1 MKQITSLL
9 LILLFFNIS
18 GCFVSPGSYADGE
31 WYKVWNNPDS
41 VIARMKLIKKQHPN
55 YDAWQTDQNHNR
67 YNPDGRHG
75 NFYSFYFLLPFQDT
89 TVLIHSVISGVKNSD
104 EEKCNIIINGYT
116 YAKDFRGW
124 RWNESKYKE
133 EQKEVLN
140 TFEKEV
146 LDKLDMKYKKLWF
159 R

>member
-18 GCFVSPGSYADGE
+18 GCFVSPGSYGDGE
-31 WYKVWNNPDS
+31 WYKVWSNPDD
-41 VIARMKLIKKQHPN
+41 VITRMNMIKKQHPN

-104 EEKCNIIINGYT
+104 EEECNIIINGYT

-146 LDKLDMKYKKLWF
+146 LDKLGLKYKKLWF